1 MLSGIGPAEEL
12 YRHDI
17 DIIAD
22 LPVGRNLQ
30 DHLFFP
36 GVFYRLKLNID
47 RVLKQKFNDCNFPEH
62 LIDTTVI

>member
-17 DIIAD
+17 DVIAD

-36 GVFYRLKLNID
+36 GVFYRLKLID
-47 RVLKQKFNDCNFPEH
+47 RVLGQTFN
-62 LIDTTVI
+62 